1 MSFSNDLYP
10 GLKRANINTGG
21 DTLAPALALAKRHR
35 LSGVL
40 AGLGAAA
47 LVHAALG
54 TLVLSIVHG
63 SKRPAPTKT
72 VEIQIDSPPPAPK
85 AKPPPAPP
93 PPAPKTAPVA
103 AQPAPAAA
111 QAGKVLTQDPPPD
124 QPVDMTD
131 QGFVSGNGDSF
142 AGGQTAADGTSK
154 TAVGSLAARRAGQR
168 PPPPP
173 RPTAPPPPDLS
184 RPARPTALSW
194 NCGFPPEAEDV
205 DHARVVITVTVG
217 PDGRPESAS
226 VNSDPGHGFG
236 RVARR
241 CAMNKSY
248 QPGRDRSGNPTTT
261 HTPPFVV
268 RFDR

>member
-1 MSFSNDLYP
+1 M
-10 GLKRANINTGG
+10 
-21 DTLAPALALAKRHR
+21 
-35 LSGVL
+35 
-40 AGLGAAA
+40 
-47 LVHAALG
+47 G
-54 TLVLSIVHG
+54 TVVASIVHG
-63 SKRPAPTKT
+63 GKQAAPAQT

-85 AKPPPAPP
+85 LKPPPAPP

-111 QAGKVLTQDPPPD
+111 QAGKVLTQDPTPD

-154 TAVGSLAARRAGQR
+154 TAVGNLAARGAGTR
-168 PPPPP
+168 PPPRPK
-173 RPTAPPPPDLS
+173 PTAPPPPDLS
-184 RPARPTALSW
+184 RAARPTSLSW

-217 PDGRPESAS
+217 PDGNPRIAR
-226 VNSDPGHGFG
+226 VDSDPGNGFG
-236 RVARR
+236 RVARS
-241 CAMNKSY
+241 CAMHKHY
-248 QPGRDRSGNPTTT
+248 QAGRDRSGNPTTT
-261 HTPPFVV
+261 STPPFVV